1 MCNQLI
7 FKHMKRGWFLV
18 LAFLVAAV
26 SAEAQVSGIKIG
38 YTNAEFILSNMPEA
52 KQIESELKVH
62 EQQLSTQLEAK
73 SKDFQAKVAEYQ
85 RNAENMIPEVRAD
98 KEQELQGMQQSIQK
112 FQQDAQASLGRK
124 QAELLQ
130 PVFDKIQVAIDA
142 VAKANG
148 YTHILNSGQ
157 PDVGL
162 NIILYARDEDNISD
176 LVLKQLGITPPPAPA
191 EEKQ

>member
-1 MCNQLI
+1 
-7 FKHMKRGWFLV
+7 MKRGWFLV

-98 KEQELQGMQQSIQK
+98 KEQELQAMEQSIRK

-124 QAELLQ
+124 QGELLQ

-191 EEKQ
+191 EENK